1 MTYSRYDIEKGRE
14 CRQLTLFSLLF
25 SLFHF
30 PHSFVEVNSWGS
42 EREKRKGMGRREE
55 TSELTVPSLRSS
67 TPSIPSSLIAS
78 VGW

>member
-1 MTYSRYDIEKGRE
+1 MECHLSISYS
-14 CRQLTLFSLLF
+14 SLPLPL
-25 SLFHF
+25 SL
-30 PHSFVEVNSWGS
+30 SFAAV
-42 EREKRKGMGRREE
+42 GRREE